1 MQKNI
6 LVIGG
11 NSLIGQEVIKLSN
24 SEGDNVIATSRST
37 IDLPLQNFIQLDPN
51 EDLSGLDALPDSI
64 DALLYCPGSISL
76 KSIQRMDISDIRE
89 DFRINVEGAFN
100 IIKKVLPNLKKD
112 NGASVVFISSVAA
125 NSGMTF
131 HSSIAT
137 SKAALEGFARSLA
150 SELAPRVA
158 INCVAP
164 SLTNTP
170 MAEHLLDNEKKLQ
183 SSQERHPLN
192 SIGDPVKVAKVI
204 YNLFS
209 AKEDWITG
217 QTISI
222 DGGLS
227 SLR

>member
-37 IDLPLQNFIQLDPN
+37 IDLPLKNFIQLDPN

-64 DALLYCPGSISL
+64 DALLYCPGSICL

>member
-6 LVIGG
+6 LVVGG

-24 SEGDNVIATSRST
+24 SKDDNVIATSRST
-37 IDLPLQNFIQLDPN
+37 IDLPLKKFIQLDPN
-51 EDLSGLDALPDSI
+51 EDLSSLDALPDSI

-112 NGASVVFISSVAA
+112 EGASVVFISSVAA
-125 NSGMTF
+125 KSGMTF
-131 HSSIAT
+131 HSSIAA

-158 INCVAP
+158 VNCVAP

-170 MAEHLLDNEKKLQ
+170 MAEHLLNNEKKLQ
-183 SSQERHPLN
+183 SSEERHPLN
-192 SIGDPVKVAKVI
+192 TIGDPVKVAKVI

>member
-37 IDLPLQNFIQLDPN
+37 IDLPLKNFIQLDPN

>member
-37 IDLPLQNFIQLDPN
+37 IDLPLKNFIQLDPN

-76 KSIQRMDISDIRE
+76 KSIQRMDIFDIRE

>member
-6 LVIGG
+6 LVVGG
-11 NSLIGQEVIKLSN
+11 NSLIGQEVIKLAN
-24 SEGDNVIATSRST
+24 SEGDSVFATSRST
-37 IDLPLQNFIQLDPN
+37 IDIPLKNFIHLDPN
-51 EDLSGLDALPDSI
+51 EDLSGLDTLPDSI

-76 KSIQRMDISDIRE
+76 KSIQRMDISDFRD

-100 IIKKVLPNLKKD
+100 IIKKVLPNLKKGD
-112 NGASVVFISSVAA
+112 GASVVFISSVAA
-125 NSGMTF
+125 KSGMTF
-131 HSSIAT
+131 HSSIAA
-137 SKAALEGFARSLA
+137 SKAALEGFARSRA

-158 INCVAP
+158 VNCIAP

-170 MAEHLLDNEKKLQ
+170 MAEHLLNNEKKLQ
-183 SSQERHPLN
+183 SSEERHPLN
-192 SIGDPVKVAKVI
+192 TIGDPAKVAKVI

>member
-11 NSLIGQEVIKLSN
+11 NSSIGQEVIKLAN
-24 SEGDNVIATSRST
+24 SQGDNVIATSRSI
-37 IDLPLQNFIQLDPN
+37 IDIPLKNFIQLDPN
-51 EDLSGLDALPDSI
+51 EDLSELDTLPDSI

-76 KSIQRMDISDIRE
+76 KSIQRMDISDVRD

-112 NGASVVFISSVAA
+112 DGASVVFISSVAA
-125 NSGMTF
+125 KNGMTF
-131 HSSIAT
+131 HSSIAA

-170 MAEHLLDNEKKLQ
+170 MAEHLLNNEKKLQ
-183 SSQERHPLN
+183 SSEERHPLN
-192 SIGDPVKVAKVI
+192 TIGDPARIAGVI

-209 AKEDWITG
+209 AKDNWITG
-217 QTISI
+217 QTINV

-227 SLR
+227 TLR

>member
-1 MQKNI
+1 MLCQTQLMHCFIVQALFHLNQFKEWIFLISGKI
-6 LVIGG
+6 LE
-11 NSLIGQEVIKLSN
+11 LML
-24 SEGDNVIATSRST
+24 R
-37 IDLPLQNFIQLDPN
+37 
-51 EDLSGLDALPDSI
+51 
-64 DALLYCPGSISL
+64 ALLIS
-76 KSIQRMDISDIRE
+76 S
-89 DFRINVEGAFN
+89 
-100 IIKKVLPNLKKD
+100 KKFLPNLKKD
-112 NGASVVFISSVAA
+112 DGASVVFISSVAA
-125 NSGMTF
+125 KSGMTF
-131 HSSIAT
+131 HSSIAA

-158 INCVAP
+158 VNCVAP

-170 MAEHLLDNEKKLQ
+170 MAEHLLNNEKKLQ
-183 SSQERHPLN
+183 SSEERHPLN
-192 SIGDPVKVAKVI
+192 AIGDPAKVAKVI

>member
-24 SEGDNVIATSRST
+24 AKGDNVIATSRST
-37 IDLPLQNFIQLDPN
+37 IDLPLENFIQLDPN
-51 EDLSGLDALPDSI
+51 EDLSGLDTLPDSI

-76 KSIQRMDISDIRE
+76 KSIQRMDIADIRE

-112 NGASVVFISSVAA
+112 DGASVVFISSVAA
-125 NSGMTF
+125 KSGMTF
-131 HSSIAT
+131 HSSISA

-170 MAEHLLDNEKKLQ
+170 LAEHLLDNEKKLQ
-183 SSQERHPLN
+183 SSQARHPLN
-192 SIGDPVKVAKVI
+192 TIGDPVKIAKII

>member
-1 MQKNI
+1 
-6 LVIGG
+6 
-11 NSLIGQEVIKLSN
+11 
-24 SEGDNVIATSRST
+24 
-37 IDLPLQNFIQLDPN
+37 
-51 EDLSGLDALPDSI
+51 
-64 DALLYCPGSISL
+64 
-76 KSIQRMDISDIRE
+76 
-89 DFRINVEGAFN
+89 
-100 IIKKVLPNLKKD
+100 
-112 NGASVVFISSVAA
+112 
-125 NSGMTF
+125 MTF

-158 INCVAP
+158 VNCIAP

-170 MAEHLLDNEKKLQ
+170 MAEHLLNNEKKLQ
-183 SSQERHPLN
+183 SSEERHPLN
-192 SIGDPVKVAKVI
+192 TIGDPVKVAKVI

>member
-37 IDLPLQNFIQLDPN
+37 IDLPLKNFIQLDPN

-125 NSGMTF
+125 NHGMTF

-192 SIGDPVKVAKVI
+192 AVGDPVKVAKVI

>member
-37 IDLPLQNFIQLDPN
+37 IDLPLKNFIQLDPN

-89 DFRINVEGAFN
+89 DFRINFEGAFN

>member
-24 SEGDNVIATSRST
+24 AKGDNVIATSRST
-37 IDLPLQNFIQLDPN
+37 IDLPLENFIQLDPN
-51 EDLSGLDALPDSI
+51 ENLSGLDALPDSI

-76 KSIQRMDISDIRE
+76 KSIQRMDIADIRE

-112 NGASVVFISSVAA
+112 DGASVVFISSVAA
-125 NSGMTF
+125 KSGMTF
-131 HSSIAT
+131 HSSISA

-170 MAEHLLDNEKKLQ
+170 LAKHLLDNEKKLQ
-183 SSQERHPLN
+183 SSEARHPLN
-192 SIGDPVKVAKVI
+192 TIGDPVKIAKII

>member
-37 IDLPLQNFIQLDPN
+37 IDLPLKNFIQLDPN

-76 KSIQRMDISDIRE
+76 KSIQRMNISDIRE

-183 SSQERHPLN
+183 SSQEKHPLN
-192 SIGDPVKVAKVI
+192 AIGDPVKVAKVI

>member
-11 NSLIGQEVIKLSN
+11 NSSIGQEVIMLAN
-24 SEGDNVIATSRST
+24 SQGDNVIATSRSL
-37 IDLPLQNFIQLDPN
+37 IDIPLKNFIQLDPN
-51 EDLSGLDALPDSI
+51 DDLSGLDTLPDSI

-76 KSIQRMDISDIRE
+76 KSIQRMDISDVRE

-112 NGASVVFISSVAA
+112 DGASVVFISSVAA
-125 NSGMTF
+125 KNGMTF
-131 HSSIAT
+131 HSSIAA

-170 MAEHLLDNEKKLQ
+170 MAEHLLNNEKKLQ
-183 SSQERHPLN
+183 SSEERHPLN
-192 SIGDPVKVAKVI
+192 TIGDPARIAGVI

-209 AKEDWITG
+209 AKDNWITG
-217 QTISI
+217 QTINV

-227 SLR
+227 TLR

>member
-11 NSLIGQEVIKLSN
+11 NSSIGQEVIKLAN
-24 SEGDNVIATSRST
+24 SQGDNVIATSRSI
-37 IDLPLQNFIQLDPN
+37 IDIPLKNFIQLDPN
-51 EDLSGLDALPDSI
+51 EDLSGLDTLPDSI

-76 KSIQRMDISDIRE
+76 KSIQRMDISDVRD

-112 NGASVVFISSVAA
+112 DGASVVFISSVAA
-125 NSGMTF
+125 MNGMTF

-170 MAEHLLDNEKKLQ
+170 MAEHLLNNEKKLQ
-183 SSQERHPLN
+183 SSEERHPLN
-192 SIGDPVKVAKVI
+192 TIGDPARIAGVI

-209 AKEDWITG
+209 AKDNWITG
-217 QTISI
+217 QTISV

-227 SLR
+227 TLR

>member
-11 NSLIGQEVIKLSN
+11 NSSIGQEVIKLAN
-24 SEGDNVIATSRST
+24 SQGDNVIATSRSI
-37 IDLPLQNFIQLDPN
+37 IDIPLKNFIQLDPN
-51 EDLSGLDALPDSI
+51 EDLSGLDTLPDSI

-76 KSIQRMDISDIRE
+76 KSIQRMDISDVRE

-112 NGASVVFISSVAA
+112 DGASVVFISSVAA
-125 NSGMTF
+125 KNGMTF
-131 HSSIAT
+131 HSSIAA

-170 MAEHLLDNEKKLQ
+170 MAEHLLNNEKKLQ
-183 SSQERHPLN
+183 SSEERHPLN
-192 SIGDPVKVAKVI
+192 TIGDPARIAGVI

-209 AKEDWITG
+209 AKDNWITG
-217 QTISI
+217 QTISV

-227 SLR
+227 TLR

>member
-11 NSLIGQEVIKLSN
+11 NSSIGQEVIKLAN
-24 SEGDNVIATSRST
+24 SQGDNVIATSRSI
-37 IDLPLQNFIQLDPN
+37 IDIPLKNFIQLDPN
-51 EDLSGLDALPDSI
+51 EDLSGLDTLPDSI

-76 KSIQRMDISDIRE
+76 KSIQRMDISDVRD

-112 NGASVVFISSVAA
+112 DGASVVFISSVAA
-125 NSGMTF
+125 MNGMTF

-170 MAEHLLDNEKKLQ
+170 MAEHLLNNEKKLQ
-183 SSQERHPLN
+183 SSEERHPLN
-192 SIGDPVKVAKVI
+192 TIGDPVRIAGVI

-209 AKEDWITG
+209 AKDNWITG
-217 QTISI
+217 QTISV

-227 SLR
+227 TLR

>member
-24 SEGDNVIATSRST
+24 AKGDNVIATSRST
-37 IDLPLQNFIQLDPN
+37 IDLPLENFIQLDPN
-51 EDLSGLDALPDSI
+51 EDLSGLDTLPDSI

-76 KSIQRMDISDIRE
+76 KSIQRMDIADIRE

-112 NGASVVFISSVAA
+112 DGASVVFISSVAA
-125 NSGMTF
+125 KSGMTF
-131 HSSIAT
+131 HSSISA

-170 MAEHLLDNEKKLQ
+170 LAEHLLDNEKKLQ
-183 SSQERHPLN
+183 SSEARHPLN
-192 SIGDPVKVAKVI
+192 TIGDPVKIAKII

>member
-37 IDLPLQNFIQLDPN
+37 IDLPLKNFIQLDPN

-164 SLTNTP
+164 SLTDTP

>member
-11 NSLIGQEVIKLSN
+11 NSSIGQEVIKLAN
-24 SEGDNVIATSRST
+24 SQGDNVIATSRSI
-37 IDLPLQNFIQLDPN
+37 IDIPLKNFIQLDPN
-51 EDLSGLDALPDSI
+51 EDLSELDTLPDSI

-76 KSIQRMDISDIRE
+76 KSIQRMDISDVRD

-100 IIKKVLPNLKKD
+100 IIKKVLPNLKKGD
-112 NGASVVFISSVAA
+112 GASVVFISSVAA
-125 NSGMTF
+125 MNGMTF

-170 MAEHLLDNEKKLQ
+170 MAEHLLNNEKKLQ
-183 SSQERHPLN
+183 SSEERHPLN
-192 SIGDPVKVAKVI
+192 TIGDPVRIAGVI

-209 AKEDWITG
+209 AKDNWITG
-217 QTISI
+217 QTISV

-227 SLR
+227 TLR

>member
-1 MQKNI
+1 MKKNY
-6 LVIGG
+6 
-11 NSLIGQEVIKLSN
+11 N
-24 SEGDNVIATSRST
+24 
-37 IDLPLQNFIQLDPN
+37 PLKNFIHLDPN
-51 EDLSGLDALPDSI
+51 EDLSGLDTLPDSI

-76 KSIQRMDISDIRE
+76 KSIQRMDISDFRD

-100 IIKKVLPNLKKD
+100 IIKKVLPNLKKGD
-112 NGASVVFISSVAA
+112 GASVVFISSVAA
-125 NSGMTF
+125 NSGITF
-131 HSSIAT
+131 HSSIAA

-158 INCVAP
+158 VNCVAP

-170 MAEHLLDNEKKLQ
+170 MAEHLLDNEKKLR
-183 SSQERHPLN
+183 SSEERHPLN
-192 SIGDPVKVAKVI
+192 AIGDPERIAKVI
-204 YNLFS
+204 YNFFS

-217 QTISI
+217 QTICI

>member
-1 MQKNI
+1 
-6 LVIGG
+6 
-11 NSLIGQEVIKLSN
+11 
-24 SEGDNVIATSRST
+24 
-37 IDLPLQNFIQLDPN
+37 
-51 EDLSGLDALPDSI
+51 
-64 DALLYCPGSISL
+64 
-76 KSIQRMDISDIRE
+76 MDISDIRE

-100 IIKKVLPNLKKD
+100 VIKKVLPNLKKD
-112 NGASVVFISSVAA
+112 EGASVVFISSVAA
-125 NSGMTF
+125 KSGMTF
-131 HSSIAT
+131 HSSIAA

-170 MAEHLLDNEKKLQ
+170 MAEHLLNNEKKLQ
-183 SSQERHPLN
+183 SSEERHPLN
-192 SIGDPVKVAKVI
+192 TIGDPAKVAKVI
-204 YNLFS
+204 HNLFS